1 MNKITILLLT
11 FILCMPAGLMAQEED
26 DSRYLAGAVPEENGK
41 VVFSK
46 TFNVA
51 GMSKQEIMQR
61 TQAWMDGLLKSYQN
75 TSRIL
80 LTDEENGNVVG
91 NADHYLVFSSSGLSL
106 DRARL
111 QFMLTATV
119 QPENL
124 TLMLNRIRY
133 VYNDTGKETTYPAEE
148 MISDDFALNKART
161 KLVRGVAKFRR
172 KTVDYVDSLFL
183 SAIDMLKAN
192 ASDRNRQAANSTAQD
207 TIVIHPDNAAR
218 EAAAE
223 PKTMPLPPG
232 AVRVMEVPSQQG
244 QAAGGSNNQSG
255 QPAEGPS
262 PTTEDLVS
270 SLSAD
275 KVNAGNGRLVIVIG
289 EDIYDRTTLTARAGG
304 TVGRLQGKPVVYTF
318 LNADQDASAIDK
330 ADTYSVHFYPTEA
343 GSAPLIMEC
352 RKAPAPKAAE
362 GMPQLY
368 IGEILKVTTGN

>member
-61 TQAWMDGLLKSYQN
+61 TQAWMDGLLKSYKN

-91 NADHYLVFSSSGLSL
+91 NADHFLVFSNSGLSL

-119 QPENL
+119 QAENL

-148 MISDDFALNKART
+148 MISDDFALNKAGT

-183 SAIDMLKAN
+183 SAVDMLKASG
-192 ASDRNRQAANSTAQD
+192 ADRNLQAMNSTAQD

-218 EAAAE
+218 ETAAAE
-223 PKTMPLPPG
+223 PKTLPLPPG
-232 AVRVMEVPSQQG
+232 AMRVMDVPN
-244 QAAGGSNNQSG
+244 QAGNNPNG
-255 QPAEGPS
+255 QPTEGPS
-262 PTTEDLVS
+262 PTTEHLAS

-275 KVNAGNGRLVIVIG
+275 NVNASNGRLVIVIG

-304 TVGRLQGKPVVYTF
+304 SFGRLQGKPVIYTI
-318 LNADQDASAIDK
+318 LNANQDATALDK
-330 ADTYSVHFYPTEA
+330 TDTYSVHFYPTEA
-343 GSAPLIMEC
+343 GNAPLIMEC

-368 IGEILKVTTGN
+368 IGEILKVTTGK